1 MEINDTD
8 NNKFMVGL
16 SCSDHKKDLEEKF
29 RFLQREKHIPEGKII
44 FTPIK
49 KIHTNCVVGNQE
61 DIDEIQSKRL

>member
-1 MEINDTD
+1 
-8 NNKFMVGL
+8 MVGL
-16 SCSDHKKDLEEKF
+16 SCSEHKKELEEKLK
-29 RFLQREKHIPEGKII
+29 FLQREKHIPEGKII

>member
-1 MEINDTD
+1 MEINDTEND
-8 NNKFMVGL
+8 KFMVGL
-16 SCSDHKKDLEEKF
+16 SCFEHKQELVEKF

>member
-1 MEINDTD
+1 MEINDTE
-8 NNKFMVGL
+8 NHKFMVGL
-16 SCSDHKKDLEEKF
+16 SCSEHKQKLEEKF

-44 FTPIK
+44 FTTIK